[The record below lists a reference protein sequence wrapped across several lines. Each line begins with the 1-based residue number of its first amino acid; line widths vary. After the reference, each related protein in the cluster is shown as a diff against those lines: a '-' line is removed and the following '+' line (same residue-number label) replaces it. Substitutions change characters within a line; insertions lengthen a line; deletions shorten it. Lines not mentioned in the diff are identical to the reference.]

1 MSHIATVDV
10 QIRDLDALDRACQ
23 RLGLE
28 FRRDQTTYKW
38 WGNTG
43 PRADLTT
50 EQLTRL
56 IREYDKSFE
65 RPDFMSAEDWRAGN
79 CLHAIGLP
87 GSDHGFEIGL
97 TKSPSGT
104 SLTMLGDLS
113 LLAPDFAKR
122 VGGPTCGKLTQAY
135 SVEVAKRA
143 MQLKGFRVQESTLS
157 NGNVQL
163 TCLK

>member
-28 FRRDQTTYKW
+28 FIRDQTTYKW

-43 PRADLTT
+43 PRANLSVAELTAALRKFDT
-50 EQLTRL
+50 
-56 IREYDKSFE
+56 SFE
-65 RPDFMSAEDWRAGN
+65 RPDFMSADDWRAGK

-97 TKSPSGT
+97 TRSADG
-104 SLTMLGDLS
+104 SLRLLGDLS
-113 LLAPDFAKR
+113 MLGTDFSKK
-122 VGGPTCGKLTQAY
+122 VGGALCGKLVQSY

-143 MQLKGFRVQESTLS
+143 MQLKGFQVSERVV
-157 NGNVQL
+157 NGQL
-163 TCLK
+163 QVVCRKA